1 MMGTDTEPLHIEI
14 TSTDQIDTIALSLA
28 MNRALRK
35 GWFTEQQM
43 DEIIEDAR
51 RFRVRIANGEM
62 ISTADLDAPTST
74 EKH

>member
-1 MMGTDTEPLHIEI
+1 
-14 TSTDQIDTIALSLA
+14 